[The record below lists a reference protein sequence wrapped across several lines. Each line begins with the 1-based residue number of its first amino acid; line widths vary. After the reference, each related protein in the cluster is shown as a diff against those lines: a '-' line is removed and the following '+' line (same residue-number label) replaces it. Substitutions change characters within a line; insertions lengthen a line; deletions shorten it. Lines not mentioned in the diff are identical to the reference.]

1 MSDLRSATNNYQ
13 MHLIYM
19 NLVTPLSAAKRE
31 FLFNKPASGQ
41 NQKDDNLKKECHTKN
56 CFYHIYNKK
65 ALRVDCPKWQS

>member
-1 MSDLRSATNNYQ
+1 

-56 CFYHIYNKK
+56 CFYYI
-65 ALRVDCPKWQS
+65 